1 MADSVGER
9 LAAMEATFK
18 EFKDAI
24 TKSISGLDTLLWR
37 AILGGIAATV
47 SLWIGFATLYKEIAG
62 LDKRMISVESK
73 IDTLQGTAT
82 RVSEVIT
89 SIPGAIAELKN
100 IANVPRS
107 GNAEQPGT
115 LNILVFD
122 ARQLVLIRDT
132 FPKSTG
138 VQILNSAD
146 KLAVGDVVD
155 DPKLFSLFVPVPPPA
170 LTDIPQLAGT
180 RFLVGEGNIVFARI
194 ADNKIVGRVVR

>member
-1 MADSVGER
+1 
-9 LAAMEATFK
+9 MEATFK